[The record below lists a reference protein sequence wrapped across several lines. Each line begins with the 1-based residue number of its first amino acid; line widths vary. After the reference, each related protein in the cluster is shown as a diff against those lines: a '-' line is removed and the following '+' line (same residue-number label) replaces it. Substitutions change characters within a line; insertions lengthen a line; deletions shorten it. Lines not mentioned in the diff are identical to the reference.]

1 MAHFT
6 WMFRRPRK
14 RATPSAAVAVI
25 GVIVTAVTACSSS
38 GGNQSLAA
46 APKNSVIEIGSEM
59 PLTGQLLV
67 VPQLEAGINA
77 AVSSINA
84 QGGLDGHPLKL
95 VFCDTAYDPNQ
106 ELSCMRT
113 LISDKVNA
121 IVAPLIVA
129 DTSGREYQLAQAANI
144 PIVGSL
150 GLTQVEYN
158 AQSTFPLVGGIPSWV
173 YGAVEHLI
181 ANGAKKIAYLGET
194 TPASELIGQLVKAAD
209 KSAGITTTQVVN
221 TDDTTSDPTFAIG
234 AAKAIAGNPDGIVV
248 TTNPQFVPKAVLAL
262 RHAGYTGSISTISS
276 ILSPA
281 VIKALG
287 SAGNGLL
294 VTSDVALVSDT
305 TNPAVA
311 EFLTAMKKYQP
322 SASLE
327 ELTIDGWAAVQ
338 LLAKV
343 APGDVT
349 AAEIM
354 KSFENLKGTVGIGV
368 MGPFAQPAKPPY
380 LGDFP
385 NIYNATVENGVLK
398 DAVIVSDG
406 KGFVNPFTALA
417 DYVTK

>member
-1 MAHFT
+1 MAHFNP
-6 WMFRRPRK
+6 MFRRPRK
-14 RATPSAAVAVI
+14 RAAPATAVAVI
-25 GVIVTAVTACSSS
+25 AVIVTAVTACSSS
-38 GGNQSLAA
+38 GGNQSPAN

-95 VFCDTAYDPNQ
+95 VVCDTAYDPNQ

-113 LISDKVNA
+113 LISDKVSA

-129 DTSGREYQLAQAANI
+129 DTSGREYQLAGVANI
-144 PIVGSL
+144 PVVGSL

-158 AQSTFPLVGGIPSWV
+158 SPGTFPLVGGIPSWV

-181 ANGAKKIAYLGET
+181 ANSAKKIGYLGEA

-262 RHAGYTGSISTISS
+262 RHAGYTGAISTISS

-305 TNPAVA
+305 SNPAVA
-311 EFLTAMKKYQP
+311 EFLAAMKKYQP
-322 SASLE
+322 SASIE
-327 ELTIDGWAAVQ
+327 ELTIDGWGAVQ

-343 APGDVT
+343 ASGDVT

-354 KSFENLKGTVGIGV
+354 RSFESLKGTVGIGV
-368 MGPFAQPAKPPY
+368 MGSFAQPAKPPY

-406 KGFVNPFTALA
+406 KGFVNPFTTLA
-417 DYVTK
+417 NYVRK